1 MVASDGLTICY
12 MCIFENNMQGG
23 VADGSL
29 QFAYTIPLR
38 ALFGFFLG
46 LYWASLGHPSGF
58 PKLFKASAEIIM
70 WLFGVCLTFS

>member
-1 MVASDGLTICY
+1 MVPYNLLTLY
-12 MCIFENNMQGG
+12 LSGPF
-23 VADGSL
+23 L
-29 QFAYTIPLR
+29 
-38 ALFGFFLG
+38 FFLG